1 MIDLNGISQL
11 AAFNYVVNELTL
23 DPSDIKDAFKK
34 LQMDL
39 QEIDNG
45 YILKICDNITLYIYG
60 TTVQWDIT
68 DDIIYKVLPKNDVI
82 LDFFGLKSDQR

>member
-11 AAFNYVVNELTL
+11 AAFNYVVNELIL
-23 DPSDIKDAFKK
+23 DPSDLKDAFKK

-39 QEIDNG
+39 QETDDG
-45 YILKICDNITLYIYG
+45 YILKICNDVILYIYG

-68 DDIIYKVLPKNDVI
+68 DDTVYKLLPKNDII